1 LGGGEM
7 KTQGEMIDSMM
18 AILDSTNNLI
28 EGLQISQRALISQ
41 VKILTK
47 SLICI
52 QDEVKLLRLEQARNK
67 TESN

>member
-1 LGGGEM
+1 M

>member
-1 LGGGEM
+1 M

-52 QDEVKLLRLEQARNK
+52 QDEVKLLLLEQARNK

>member
-1 LGGGEM
+1 M
-7 KTQGEMIDSMM
+7 KTQGEMIDSLM